1 MLFGVRTV
9 KSDYHKPVPVASGA
23 PGSVPGSRFAKLPLT
38 VLADRRL
45 SANARL
51 VYAGLASYSNCQSIH
66 PNLETLSD
74 RCGLSVRS
82 VQRGVRELG
91 ATGHVAVEVGSGRG
105 RSNCYL
111 LLEIPKGCPVGQV
124 SGFRKPGQVVAK
136 SRPTV
141 AGKGVQLAN
150 KVDKEQEK
158 ETEKVCGA
166 PAARVRD
173 SRHDGAAGKTDYAA
187 EFKARTIQ
195 IGGGSKR

>member
-1 MLFGVRTV
+1 MD
-9 KSDYHKPVPVASGA
+9 SDYHKAVPVATGA
-23 PGSVPGSRFAKLPLT
+23 PGSVPGSRLERFAKLPLC
-38 VLADRRL
+38 VLSDRRL
-45 SANARL
+45 TAIARL
-51 VYAGLASYSNCQSIH
+51 VYAGLASYGNCQSIH

-82 VQRGVRELG
+82 VQRGVQELG
-91 ATGHVAVEVGSGRG
+91 GTGYVATQPGGGRG
-105 RSNCYL
+105 RSNRYVL
-111 LLEIPKGCPVGQV
+111 AEISKVGPVGQL

-141 AGKGVQLAN
+141 AGKGVHLAN

-187 EFKARTIQ
+187 EFQARTIQ

>member
-1 MLFGVRTV
+1 MR
-9 KSDYHKPVPVASGA
+9 SEYHKAVSASTGA

-51 VYAGLASYSNCQSIH
+51 VFAGLSSYSNCQSIH

-82 VQRGVRELG
+82 VQRGAQELG
-91 ATGHVAVEVGSGRG
+91 ATGYVSIQVGGGSGR
-105 RSNCYL
+105 SNYYVL
-111 LLEIPKGCPVGQV
+111 AEIPKGCPVGQV
-124 SGFRKPGQVVAK
+124 SGFRKPGQTVAK
-136 SRPTV
+136 TRPTV
-141 AGKGVQLAN
+141 ARKGVQLAY